1 MPVRRQPERA
11 DVARPHYRILDYA
24 AVRHLHIAC
33 AGISVSLF
41 TARGAMPLGGIDWR
55 QWRWLNILSHI
66 NDTLRLTAAVA
77 LAVMSAQYPLARS
90 WLTAKVLGL
99 CAYITLGSLAL
110 RRSVPVTARRIAFLA
125 ALLAVAYIVGMA
137 LTCSPSLGLA

>member
-1 MPVRRQPERA
+1 M
-11 DVARPHYRILDYA
+11 DDA
-24 AVRHLHIAC
+24 AIRHRHIAC

-41 TARGAMPLGGIDWR
+41 TARGGMHLGGIDWR
-55 QWRWLNILSHI
+55 RWCWLNIVPPI
-66 NDTLRLTAAVA
+66 NDTLLLTAAVA

-110 RRSVPVTARRIAFLA
+110 RRSVPVKVR
-125 ALLAVAYIVGMA
+125 
-137 LTCSPSLGLA
+137 